1 MSELELRLPTL
12 QHKQE
17 AEHFKNDFFEV
28 EENLIYG
35 SALFDKM
42 EYEKW
47 LVQNTNNRHESTVG
61 SNWVVATTFFAV
73 RKRDQKIVGM
83 IDIRHNLKHDFL
95 SQYGGHIGY
104 SVRPG
109 ERKKGYATEMLKEG
123 LEYVKSL
130 NIEKVMVSCY
140 ADNIPSIKTI
150 EKFNGVLSEVK
161 PYPDGKL
168 INIYWI
174 NLIKQK

>member
-1 MSELELRLPTL
+1 MNKLELQLPTF
-12 QHKQE
+12 QHKL
-17 AEHFKNDFFEV
+17 AAKNFKNDFFFFL
-28 EENLIYG
+28 ENLIYG

-42 EYEKW
+42 EYEEW
-47 LVQNTNNRHESTVG
+47 LVQNTNNRHESTVVN
-61 SNWVVATTFFAV
+61 NWVVATTFFAI

-83 IDIRHNLKHDFL
+83 IDIRHNLKHEFL

-104 SVRPG
+104 SVCPS
-109 ERKKGYATEMLKEG
+109 ERKKGYATEMLKMG

-140 ADNIPSIKTI
+140 ADNIPSIRTI
-150 EKFNGVLSEVK
+150 EKFNGMLSETK
-161 PYPDGKL
+161 LYPDGKL

-174 NLIKQK
+174 NL